1 MKKIWNIDIKLKI
14 GIGFAIVLFVL
25 ISVQY
30 GLNRS
35 IADVITSQ
43 EELSNSTQISTKI
56 ESIKTSVVFFE
67 SRVKGYVLTGNDS
80 LLDNNEKYLA
90 NIITQFKDL
99 KKLSPNKEQQASI
112 DTLVTLL
119 NAQIQFT
126 DEVMFQYQLSPQKS
140 IKLIKSGKGRYLMAS
155 IIKEFEKIHA
165 IEEAKFAEIV
175 ARNKQD
181 SARVKQMDTSAYVF
195 AFLLVVLCVWVLYR
209 DVNKR
214 EKLEK
219 ELIITQKKAEDAAI
233 IKEQFMANMSHEIR
247 TPLNAILGFNH
258 RLTKTAL
265 NDEQQEYAKAVQS
278 SGENLLAIVND
289 ILDFS
294 KIEAG
299 MVRIEEIK
307 FNLSGLLHSVVT
319 MFFVQ
324 SKEKN
329 VPITLTITN
338 HVPSL
343 IMGDPTRLTQILINL
358 IGNALKFTREGS
370 INLFVDAH
378 STDDKNVTITF
389 KVQDTGIGI
398 SVEKISEIFER
409 FTQAK
414 SDTSRKYGGTGL
426 GLSIAKKLVELQA
439 GTIGVE
445 SEKGKGSTFK
455 FTIPYKIADNIPDEA
470 KEKVEPIKKI
480 EVKNKVNVLIVEDN
494 LLNQKLAGFMLKDL
508 GFDFD
513 ICDNGKLAIEKLKTK
528 NYNLILMDI
537 QMPEMNG
544 YETTEFIRDEL
555 KLTLPVIAMT
565 AHALPGERE
574 KCISFGMTDYISKP
588 IKETDLNKIMD
599 KYINITFTKTT

>member
-1 MKKIWNIDIKLKI
+1 ITK
-14 GIGFAIVLFVL
+14 FADF
-25 ISVQY
+25 
-30 GLNRS
+30 
-35 IADVITSQ
+35 
-43 EELSNSTQISTKI
+43 
-56 ESIKTSVVFFE
+56 
-67 SRVKGYVLTGNDS
+67 
-80 LLDNNEKYLA
+80 
-90 NIITQFKDL
+90 
-99 KKLSPNKEQQASI
+99 KKLSPNKEQVASI
-112 DTLVTLL
+112 DTLVKLL
-119 NAQIQFT
+119 NAEIQFT
-126 DEVMFQYQLSPQKS
+126 DEVKFQYQLSPQKS
-140 IKLIKSGKGRYLMAS
+140 IALIKLGQGRFLMTR
-155 IIKEFEKIHA
+155 IIKEFDKIHA
-165 IEEAKFAEIV
+165 IEEVKFNQIV
-175 ARNKQD
+175 IRNKAA
-181 SARVKQMDTSAYVF
+181 SERVKQMDTSAYLF
-195 AFLLVVLCVWVLYR
+195 AFLLMLLCVWVLYR

-258 RLTKTAL
+258 RLTKTSL
-265 NDEQQEYAKAVQS
+265 NAEQQEYAKAVQS

-307 FNLSGLLHSVVT
+307 FNLLGLLQSVTT
-319 MFFVQ
+319 MFLVQ
-324 SKEKN
+324 SKEKK
-329 VPITLTITN
+329 VPITLTIAN
-338 HVPSL
+338 NVPSL
-343 IMGDPTRLTQILINL
+343 ILGDPTRLTQILINL
-358 IGNALKFTREGS
+358 IGNALKFTSKGS
-370 INLFVDAH
+370 INIFVD
-378 STDDKNVTITF
+378 SEIIDEQNVSIMF
-389 KVQDTGIGI
+389 KVQDTGIGV

-414 SDTSRKYGGTGL
+414 SDTSRIYGGTGL

-445 SEKGKGSTFK
+445 SQRGKGSTFR
-455 FTIPYKIADNIPDEA
+455 FTIPYKIADNQEE
-470 KEKVEPIKKI
+470 EKLAPEKIKKI

-513 ICDNGKLAIEKLKTK
+513 ICNNGKLAIEKLKTK
-528 NYNLILMDI
+528 AYTLILMDI

-544 YETTEFIRDEL
+544 YETTEFIRDKL
-555 KLTLPVIAMT
+555 KLTLPIIAMT

-588 IKETDLNKIMD
+588 IKESDLNAIME
-599 KYINITFTKTT
+599 KYIHIAITD